1 MYYQLSTFYKRDI
14 YFQYAE
20 ENSILY
26 DAFEKGES
34 VDFKKEIIYLIDK
47 IDDYLNDYDILPTYN
62 TPLVSSK
69 FMNLFKNHEKE
80 VQFLKATIID
90 KKGNRNNTYYVPNI
104 LNMVP
109 CLDKERSIIEEK
121 KYGSASI
128 MTIKKLY
135 ITPNSIQD
143 FSIIRMKEKK
153 SYIIVTEEFKRRCE
167 DAKLKGF
174 NFIEEGHSI
183 YKDIQNIV
191 RLQKG
196 SCRNN
201 RLIINNNLK

>member
-69 FMNLFKNHEKE
+69 FMNLFKNYEKE

-128 MTIKKLY
+128 MIIKKLY

-183 YKDIQNIV
+183 YKDI
-191 RLQKG
+191 
-196 SCRNN
+196 
-201 RLIINNNLK
+201 

>member
-1 MYYQLSTFYKRDI
+1 M
-14 YFQYAE
+14 
-20 ENSILY
+20 
-26 DAFEKGES
+26 
-34 VDFKKEIIYLIDK
+34 DFKKEIIYLIDK

-183 YKDIQNIV
+183 YKDI
-191 RLQKG
+191 
-196 SCRNN
+196 
-201 RLIINNNLK
+201 